1 MHPILANRTRLAAY
15 LVAWGGVGALLAVKL
30 TSSHVPWSASLMI
43 GLVSAYVAGLAFLSS
58 YYLCRAMPL
67 QGGRRIPVL
76 VITWV
81 IATLVMGF
89 LWALGTNF
97 LVVQIGRFYTPLH
110 GIRLQLIGSATTG
123 STLYLLTVALHYLM
137 IALERARE
145 VERVG
150 HEQRVLAREAELKAL
165 RAQLNPHF
173 LFNSLN
179 SISALTSI
187 DGKRARQMCVLL
199 SDFLRRSLKLGE
211 RETVSLAEELELL
224 RNYLAIE
231 EIRFGERLKVELE
244 SDPAVENAQVP
255 PLILQPLVEN
265 AIKHGI
271 SQIPEGGTI
280 TIRALKFDD
289 FVEVCVEN
297 PVDDDAAR
305 PEGLGLGL
313 HQVKQRLQGR
323 FDARTR
329 FEATLQDGRYRVLLI
344 FPLEW
349 ESPKGGSCE

>member
-1 MHPILANRTRLAAY
+1 MHPILGNRTRLIAY
-15 LVAWGGVGALLAVKL
+15 LMAWLPVAGLLAVRVMA
-30 TSSHVPWSASLMI
+30 SHVTVGAALAI
-43 GLVSAYVAGLAFLSS
+43 GLLGAYLAAAAFLSS

-67 QGGRRIPVL
+67 QGSRIPIL
-76 VITWV
+76 IITWV
-81 IATLVMGF
+81 TATVLMGF

-97 LVVQIGRFYTPLH
+97 LLTQIARLCMPLQ
-110 GIRLQLIGSATTG
+110 GIRLHLTASATTG
-123 STLYLLTVALHYLM
+123 STLYLLTVALHYLL

-150 HEQRVLAREAELKAL
+150 HEQRVLATEAELKAL

-211 RETVSLAEELELL
+211 REAVSLAEELELL

-244 SDPAVENAQVP
+244 LDPQVAGAQVP
-255 PLILQPLVEN
+255 PLMLQPLVEN

-271 SQIPEGGTI
+271 SQIAEGGTI
-280 TIRALKFDD
+280 IVRARKFDD

-297 PVDDDAAR
+297 PVDEDAGH
-305 PEGLGLGL
+305 PDGLGLGL
-313 HQVKQRLQGR
+313 RQVKQRLEGR
-323 FDARTR
+323 FSARTR
-329 FEATLQDGRYRVLLI
+329 FDATLKGGVYRVVLI
-344 FPLEW
+344 FPLEF
-349 ESPKGGSCE
+349 EPSKGGPCA